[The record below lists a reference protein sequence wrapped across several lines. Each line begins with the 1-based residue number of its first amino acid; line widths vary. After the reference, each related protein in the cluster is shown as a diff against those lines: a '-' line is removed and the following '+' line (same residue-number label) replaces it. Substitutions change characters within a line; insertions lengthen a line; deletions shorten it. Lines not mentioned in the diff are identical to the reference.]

1 MNNDFLWLPSLYS
14 DPEVFTYLEPFV
26 FRSSSLSS
34 HFLHSLA
41 TNSRSFALEE
51 AFGHVSRF
59 SGALL
64 FWLSRASSSN
74 VARSLRGSP
83 PLRFGSVQVKAG
95 STTNVRVFGFPFG
108 SKWKSSFSSVRL
120 GKISSLAM
128 RMIWREAKRLSLF
141 PVLSLAVALVP
152 PFQNLSSNVL
162 ASPLLNPDVQIFGA
176 MDQVPK
182 EVECQGCSF
191 LPCLELSQAK
201 PAVEPKTGATLNE
214 DKIVL
219 FLFSKSKE
227 AYGCI
232 YPTGQ
237 LPMGTTYQGAKTLVE
252 LSLSYKSS
260 IPHESTFPGEMQEA
274 LSDTLCAFI
283 VKDSR
288 TFFRAILIP
297 VLVGTGSRT
306 MTIVKIKSLKVYAFG
321 VYVHPYSLC
330 EKLGPK
336 YASISADE
344 LNNHHDF
351 YKDLLREDINM
362 TVRLV
367 ANCRGM
373 KINSVKD
380 AFEKSLRARLVK
392 ANPSTDFSCLKTF
405 GSYFTENISI
415 PLGTVIEF
423 KRTVDGRLITKISG
437 NQIGSVHSKDLCRAF
452 FDMYIGDVPNGQLD
466 MGSMANWRIPL
477 TYRSSGFL
485 KLISTCFKNHLQAL
499 LLKVAKLCRLPKMD
513 SWSPN
518 HSLPP
523 QATASPAAASFAWTP
538 LPFEIMARTRGLGRA
553 IGRVVGRDRPADEDA
568 ADVPE
573 RRRPIASARRLRVH
587 QMTAE
592 GRDMAEDVADMT
604 DDVSEQPTEAP
615 EMRVDAQ
622 GADSGE
628 GSDGDD
634 AAEGFPGGPRDP
646 SVLTSFAEHVAHAV
660 WSGQERPDLKLVSH
674 GRKVTL
680 IGRPVPEIEG
690 LVAATGLS
698 PLIDCSV
705 ITGDPGLI
713 SAFVERW
720 HSETSTFHL
729 PVGELTI
736 TLDDVSSILH
746 LPITGALHSFHA
758 LSTEEARFLLTEL
771 LEVSEEEARA
781 ETALT
786 RGAYVRLGWVRDI
799 YETRC
804 QARRWIVA
812 ARAYLLH
819 LVGCTLFAN
828 KSATYVHVVHLDA
841 FRDLA
846 HSGGF
851 AWGVAALVHMY
862 DQLDEACR
870 TTTRQLAGYLTLLQ
884 CWIYEHF
891 PSVHQCV
898 TDDTYQE
905 TSPRAS
911 RWLTSKAHMK
921 GITGA
926 PYRARCDG
934 LTVTDV
940 SWLPYTE
947 HRGVR
952 AFQEISSFQGQLRWG
967 PMIVTV
973 RPERVV
979 RQFGYIQSIPPPPV
993 SARLSQDQI
1002 DDRWMEFADHLL
1014 PAGQPCLV
1022 PGQVSADYIE
1032 WFFRISH
1039 PFMTPTQA
1047 ADQQRDALA
1056 ADPEDYI
1063 QPPSPQVPV
1072 AFDPPPYVDDYEGY
1086 EAIAQRLERVL
1097 NLRIVTAGT
1106 ELYDIMQDC
1115 LTIARGGP
1123 SADGTVRARQRR
1135 RTDH

>member
-1 MNNDFLWLPSLYS
+1 
-14 DPEVFTYLEPFV
+14 
-26 FRSSSLSS
+26 
-34 HFLHSLA
+34 
-41 TNSRSFALEE
+41 
-51 AFGHVSRF
+51 
-59 SGALL
+59 
-64 FWLSRASSSN
+64 
-74 VARSLRGSP
+74 
-83 PLRFGSVQVKAG
+83 
-95 STTNVRVFGFPFG
+95 
-108 SKWKSSFSSVRL
+108 
-120 GKISSLAM
+120 
-128 RMIWREAKRLSLF
+128 
-141 PVLSLAVALVP
+141 
-152 PFQNLSSNVL
+152 
-162 ASPLLNPDVQIFGA
+162 
-176 MDQVPK
+176 
-182 EVECQGCSF
+182 
-191 LPCLELSQAK
+191 
-201 PAVEPKTGATLNE
+201 
-214 DKIVL
+214 
-219 FLFSKSKE
+219 
-227 AYGCI
+227 
-232 YPTGQ
+232 
-237 LPMGTTYQGAKTLVE
+237 
-252 LSLSYKSS
+252 
-260 IPHESTFPGEMQEA
+260 
-274 LSDTLCAFI
+274 
-283 VKDSR
+283 
-288 TFFRAILIP
+288 
-297 VLVGTGSRT
+297 
-306 MTIVKIKSLKVYAFG
+306 
-321 VYVHPYSLC
+321 
-330 EKLGPK
+330 
-336 YASISADE
+336 
-344 LNNHHDF
+344 
-351 YKDLLREDINM
+351 
-362 TVRLV
+362 
-367 ANCRGM
+367 
-373 KINSVKD
+373 
-380 AFEKSLRARLVK
+380 
-392 ANPSTDFSCLKTF
+392 
-405 GSYFTENISI
+405 
-415 PLGTVIEF
+415 
-423 KRTVDGRLITKISG
+423 
-437 NQIGSVHSKDLCRAF
+437 
-452 FDMYIGDVPNGQLD
+452 
-466 MGSMANWRIPL
+466 
-477 TYRSSGFL
+477 
-485 KLISTCFKNHLQAL
+485 
-499 LLKVAKLCRLPKMD
+499 
-513 SWSPN
+513 
-518 HSLPP
+518 
-523 QATASPAAASFAWTP
+523 
-538 LPFEIMARTRGLGRA
+538 MARTRGLGRA
-553 IGRVVGRDRPADEDA
+553 IGRFVGRDRAAGEDA
-568 ADVPE
+568 GDVPE
-573 RRRPIASARRLRVH
+573 RRRPTASARRLRVH
-587 QMTAE
+587 QMTTE

-604 DDVSEQPTEAP
+604 DDVPEQPTEAP
-615 EMRVDAQ
+615 EMRADAQ

-646 SVLTSFAEHVAHAV
+646 SVLTSFAEHVAHA
-660 WSGQERPDLKLVSH
+660 ERPDLKLVSH
-674 GRKVTL
+674 GRKLTL

-771 LEVSEEEARA
+771 LEVSAEEARA

-846 HSGGF
+846 HSGGY

-870 TTTRQLAGYLTLLQ
+870 TTTRQLAGYLTLFQ

-967 PMIVTV
+967 PMIVAV

-993 SARLSQDQI
+993 SARLSQEQI

-1047 ADQQRDALA
+1047 ADQQRDAPA

>member
-1 MNNDFLWLPSLYS
+1 
-14 DPEVFTYLEPFV
+14 
-26 FRSSSLSS
+26 
-34 HFLHSLA
+34 
-41 TNSRSFALEE
+41 
-51 AFGHVSRF
+51 
-59 SGALL
+59 
-64 FWLSRASSSN
+64 
-74 VARSLRGSP
+74 
-83 PLRFGSVQVKAG
+83 
-95 STTNVRVFGFPFG
+95 
-108 SKWKSSFSSVRL
+108 
-120 GKISSLAM
+120 
-128 RMIWREAKRLSLF
+128 
-141 PVLSLAVALVP
+141 
-152 PFQNLSSNVL
+152 
-162 ASPLLNPDVQIFGA
+162 
-176 MDQVPK
+176 
-182 EVECQGCSF
+182 
-191 LPCLELSQAK
+191 
-201 PAVEPKTGATLNE
+201 
-214 DKIVL
+214 
-219 FLFSKSKE
+219 
-227 AYGCI
+227 
-232 YPTGQ
+232 
-237 LPMGTTYQGAKTLVE
+237 
-252 LSLSYKSS
+252 
-260 IPHESTFPGEMQEA
+260 
-274 LSDTLCAFI
+274 
-283 VKDSR
+283 
-288 TFFRAILIP
+288 
-297 VLVGTGSRT
+297 
-306 MTIVKIKSLKVYAFG
+306 
-321 VYVHPYSLC
+321 
-330 EKLGPK
+330 
-336 YASISADE
+336 
-344 LNNHHDF
+344 
-351 YKDLLREDINM
+351 
-362 TVRLV
+362 
-367 ANCRGM
+367 
-373 KINSVKD
+373 
-380 AFEKSLRARLVK
+380 
-392 ANPSTDFSCLKTF
+392 
-405 GSYFTENISI
+405 
-415 PLGTVIEF
+415 
-423 KRTVDGRLITKISG
+423 
-437 NQIGSVHSKDLCRAF
+437 
-452 FDMYIGDVPNGQLD
+452 
-466 MGSMANWRIPL
+466 
-477 TYRSSGFL
+477 
-485 KLISTCFKNHLQAL
+485 
-499 LLKVAKLCRLPKMD
+499 
-513 SWSPN
+513 
-518 HSLPP
+518 
-523 QATASPAAASFAWTP
+523 
-538 LPFEIMARTRGLGRA
+538 MARTRGLGRA
-553 IGRVVGRDRPADEDA
+553 IGRVVGRDRAADEDA
-568 ADVPE
+568 GDVPE
-573 RRRPIASARRLRVH
+573 RRRPTASARRLRVH
-587 QMTAE
+587 QMTTE

-604 DDVSEQPTEAP
+604 DDVPEQPTEAP
-615 EMRVDAQ
+615 EMRADAQ

-674 GRKVTL
+674 GRKLTL

-771 LEVSEEEARA
+771 LEVSAEEARA

-846 HSGGF
+846 HSGGY

-870 TTTRQLAGYLTLLQ
+870 TTTRQLAGYLTLFQ

-921 GITGA
+921 DITGA

-967 PMIVTV
+967 PMIVAV

-993 SARLSQDQI
+993 SARLSQEQI

-1047 ADQQRDALA
+1047 ADQQRDAPA
-1056 ADPEDYI
+1056 ADLLPEVKK
-1063 QPPSPQVPV
+1063 PNSGRRSSGNSFRKHFFRNWPS
-1072 AFDPPPYVDDYEGY
+1072 
-1086 EAIAQRLERVL
+1086 
-1097 NLRIVTAGT
+1097 
-1106 ELYDIMQDC
+1106 
-1115 LTIARGGP
+1115 
-1123 SADGTVRARQRR
+1123 
-1135 RTDH
+1135 

>member
-1 MNNDFLWLPSLYS
+1 
-14 DPEVFTYLEPFV
+14 
-26 FRSSSLSS
+26 
-34 HFLHSLA
+34 
-41 TNSRSFALEE
+41 
-51 AFGHVSRF
+51 
-59 SGALL
+59 
-64 FWLSRASSSN
+64 
-74 VARSLRGSP
+74 
-83 PLRFGSVQVKAG
+83 
-95 STTNVRVFGFPFG
+95 
-108 SKWKSSFSSVRL
+108 
-120 GKISSLAM
+120 
-128 RMIWREAKRLSLF
+128 
-141 PVLSLAVALVP
+141 
-152 PFQNLSSNVL
+152 
-162 ASPLLNPDVQIFGA
+162 
-176 MDQVPK
+176 
-182 EVECQGCSF
+182 
-191 LPCLELSQAK
+191 
-201 PAVEPKTGATLNE
+201 
-214 DKIVL
+214 
-219 FLFSKSKE
+219 
-227 AYGCI
+227 
-232 YPTGQ
+232 
-237 LPMGTTYQGAKTLVE
+237 
-252 LSLSYKSS
+252 
-260 IPHESTFPGEMQEA
+260 
-274 LSDTLCAFI
+274 
-283 VKDSR
+283 
-288 TFFRAILIP
+288 
-297 VLVGTGSRT
+297 
-306 MTIVKIKSLKVYAFG
+306 
-321 VYVHPYSLC
+321 
-330 EKLGPK
+330 
-336 YASISADE
+336 
-344 LNNHHDF
+344 
-351 YKDLLREDINM
+351 
-362 TVRLV
+362 
-367 ANCRGM
+367 
-373 KINSVKD
+373 
-380 AFEKSLRARLVK
+380 
-392 ANPSTDFSCLKTF
+392 
-405 GSYFTENISI
+405 
-415 PLGTVIEF
+415 
-423 KRTVDGRLITKISG
+423 
-437 NQIGSVHSKDLCRAF
+437 
-452 FDMYIGDVPNGQLD
+452 
-466 MGSMANWRIPL
+466 
-477 TYRSSGFL
+477 
-485 KLISTCFKNHLQAL
+485 
-499 LLKVAKLCRLPKMD
+499 
-513 SWSPN
+513 
-518 HSLPP
+518 
-523 QATASPAAASFAWTP
+523 
-538 LPFEIMARTRGLGRA
+538 MARTRGLGRA
-553 IGRVVGRDRPADEDA
+553 IGRFVGRDRAAGEDA
-568 ADVPE
+568 GDVPE
-573 RRRPIASARRLRVH
+573 RRRPTASARRLRVH
-587 QMTAE
+587 QMTTE

-604 DDVSEQPTEAP
+604 DDVPEQPTEAP
-615 EMRVDAQ
+615 EMRADAQ
-622 GADSGE
+622 GADS
-628 GSDGDD
+628 
-634 AAEGFPGGPRDP
+634 EGFPGGPRDP

-674 GRKVTL
+674 GRKLTL

-746 LPITGALHSFHA
+746 LPITGTLHSFHA

-771 LEVSEEEARA
+771 LEVSAEEARA

-846 HSGGF
+846 HSGGY

-870 TTTRQLAGYLTLLQ
+870 TTTRQLAGYLTLFQ

-967 PMIVTV
+967 PMIVAV

-1047 ADQQRDALA
+1047 ADQQRDAPA

>member
-1 MNNDFLWLPSLYS
+1 MENKPTNRSK
-14 DPEVFTYLEPFV
+14 EVLISSKYTWN
-26 FRSSSLSS
+26 FRS
-34 HFLHSLA
+34 
-41 TNSRSFALEE
+41 NYDEI
-51 AFGHVSRF
+51 
-59 SGALL
+59 
-64 FWLSRASSSN
+64 
-74 VARSLRGSP
+74 
-83 PLRFGSVQVKAG
+83 
-95 STTNVRVFGFPFG
+95 
-108 SKWKSSFSSVRL
+108 L
-120 GKISSLAM
+120 GL
-128 RMIWREAKRLSLF
+128 IWE
-141 PVLSLAVALVP
+141 
-152 PFQNLSSNVL
+152 
-162 ASPLLNPDVQIFGA
+162 
-176 MDQVPK
+176 
-182 EVECQGCSF
+182 
-191 LPCLELSQAK
+191 
-201 PAVEPKTGATLNE
+201 
-214 DKIVL
+214 
-219 FLFSKSKE
+219 
-227 AYGCI
+227 
-232 YPTGQ
+232 
-237 LPMGTTYQGAKTLVE
+237 
-252 LSLSYKSS
+252 
-260 IPHESTFPGEMQEA
+260 
-274 LSDTLCAFI
+274 
-283 VKDSR
+283 
-288 TFFRAILIP
+288 
-297 VLVGTGSRT
+297 
-306 MTIVKIKSLKVYAFG
+306 
-321 VYVHPYSLC
+321 
-330 EKLGPK
+330 
-336 YASISADE
+336 
-344 LNNHHDF
+344 
-351 YKDLLREDINM
+351 
-362 TVRLV
+362 
-367 ANCRGM
+367 
-373 KINSVKD
+373 
-380 AFEKSLRARLVK
+380 
-392 ANPSTDFSCLKTF
+392 
-405 GSYFTENISI
+405 
-415 PLGTVIEF
+415 
-423 KRTVDGRLITKISG
+423 
-437 NQIGSVHSKDLCRAF
+437 
-452 FDMYIGDVPNGQLD
+452 NGQLSMHGLAGLQPTNPTQEKPILNSAHDTLESIVQHATCPRYQPSKFTREKGHAPTSNRKNNSIGAPDGGEVQGVPSSARKRTWSNANNMLEECDILSGCASAGATFCRDNDTAMITWASLESGRNLKTIEEDSACHCGSEIRDNQDDRDSKAEVGQSNSKRRSRTAAIHNQSERKRRD
-466 MGSMANWRIPL
+466 MINQKMKALQGLVPNANKTDKASMLDEVINYLKQLQAQIQMMNRTSLPQMMVPLAMQQQFQMSMLARMGAAGLGMGMGMPPPLSGRNFSAAAHSFREACSPFSANCFFFSGKASANLVFFFSANEKTRREDVGKNGERRL
-477 TYRSSGFL
+477 TAETSGRPFQKNIFRKVSGRRVLPEVTKRLPEEHFFRKTPRKTSSGNFPEEVVHPEEFR
-485 KLISTCFKNHLQAL
+485 KTRTSGRTFKFPEDLSGRTPSSGMFPEEPL
-499 LLKVAKLCRLPKMD
+499 LPEV
-513 SWSPN
+513 
-518 HSLPP
+518 
-523 QATASPAAASFAWTP
+523 
-538 LPFEIMARTRGLGRA
+538 IMARTRGLGRA
-553 IGRVVGRDRPADEDA
+553 IGRVVGRDRAADEDA
-568 ADVPE
+568 GDVPE
-573 RRRPIASARRLRVH
+573 RRRPTASARRLRVH
-587 QMTAE
+587 QMTTE
-592 GRDMAEDVADMT
+592 GRDMAEDVANMT
-604 DDVSEQPTEAP
+604 DDVPEQPTEAP
-615 EMRVDAQ
+615 EMRADAQ

-646 SVLTSFAEHVAHAV
+646 SLLTSFAEHVAHA
-660 WSGQERPDLKLVSH
+660 LVSY

-771 LEVSEEEARA
+771 LEVSAEEARA

-799 YETRC
+799 YVTRC

-828 KSATYVHVVHLDA
+828 KSATYVYVVHLDA

-846 HSGGF
+846 HSGGY
-851 AWGVAALVHMY
+851 AWGVAVLVHMY

-905 TSPRAS
+905 TFPRAS

-926 PYRARCDG
+926 PYRVRCDG

-973 RPERVV
+973 RLERVV

-993 SARLSQDQI
+993 SARLSHDQI

-1014 PAGQPCLV
+1014 PTGQPCLV

-1047 ADQQRDALA
+1047 ADQQRDAPA